1 MPDIKKDVAR
11 IDKARIIGL
20 IKQTDDGYLQGTAV
34 VARSGILEYYEGGK
48 IVRELVDPEELAKA
62 DSVNTLKMKPVTN
75 NHPSTRSVN
84 PDNVKQFQVGFTGET
99 TQCDGQ
105 LLSTSITIND
115 KNAIAEV
122 NGGKREL
129 SAGYVCDEIEEPG
142 VWQGQAY
149 DRRQTN
155 RRYNHVAI
163 CDLGRAGNVASL
175 HLDAAD
181 VYECGEANFKDN
193 SHNDHSPQKRRNPM
207 PVQITVKGIQYADQA
222 PEVAAALAESLATI
236 ETLKKEKTDGI
247 AGVQTKLDAMTA
259 ERDATKTKLD
269 AANTEIAALPGKIN
283 AAGKARAELVA
294 QAKPHLDVAEA
305 EKIDSLSDAEIMLA
319 VATKAFPDAKEKIAA
334 VKKDNAD
341 AVRIWYDAALTTTKN
356 DNVDNA
362 ARQNRQAV
370 VDPKNDNAD
379 HINGCKCDACVSKE
393 KPDINDMWKKN
404 KKDSFTK
411 KQEAK

>member
-1 MPDIKKDVAR
+1 
-11 IDKARIIGL
+11 
-20 IKQTDDGYLQGTAV
+20 
-34 VARSGILEYYEGGK
+34 
-48 IVRELVDPEELAKA
+48 
-62 DSVNTLKMKPVTN
+62 
-75 NHPSTRSVN
+75 
-84 PDNVKQFQVGFTGET
+84 
-99 TQCDGQ
+99 
-105 LLSTSITIND
+105 
-115 KNAIAEV
+115 
-122 NGGKREL
+122 
-129 SAGYVCDEIEEPG
+129 
-142 VWQGQAY
+142 
-149 DRRQTN
+149 
-155 RRYNHVAI
+155 
-163 CDLGRAGNVASL
+163 
-175 HLDAAD
+175 
-181 VYECGEANFKDN
+181 
-193 SHNDHSPQKRRNPM
+193 M

-294 QAKPHLDVAEA
+294 QAKPHLDVAEV